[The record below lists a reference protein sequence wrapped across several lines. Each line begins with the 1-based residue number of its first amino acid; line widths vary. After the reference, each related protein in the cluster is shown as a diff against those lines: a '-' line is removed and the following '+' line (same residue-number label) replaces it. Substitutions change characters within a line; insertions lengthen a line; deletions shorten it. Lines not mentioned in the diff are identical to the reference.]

1 MRFLFRLGQH
11 VAQRKIEVLAFV
23 FPALAPKH
31 RQAGLDRV
39 FPHRALVAKAPLE
52 RMQLR
57 HRCRLADAEFD
68 ASVAQEIERRDA
80 LRDARRVIG
89 GEPPINIEFEFWN
102 CVTDK
107 EINLSLHLF
116 TNTEECVF
124 ASATN
129 LRKIPVG
136 LQKTI
141 CEIPANLLNDGIY
154 QVSIMIVYDSAPL
167 YNFENMV
174 SFEINEKRQASGWHG
189 KWPGI
194 IRPKLNFKFINE

>member
-1 MRFLFRLGQH
+1 MIRFFDFPENAPGNEFVKMKRME
-11 VAQRKIEVLAFV
+11 ACPVLNNPV
-23 FPALAPKH
+23 DPITI
-31 RQAGLDRV
+31 DT
-39 FPHRALVAKAPLE
+39 
-52 RMQLR
+52 
-57 HRCRLADAEFD
+57 
-68 ASVAQEIERRDA
+68 
-80 LRDARRVIG
+80 
-89 GEPPINIEFEFWN
+89 PINIEFEFWN

-124 ASATN
+124 ASATE
-129 LRKIPVG
+129 LKKIPVG

-154 QVSIMIVYDSAPL
+154 QVSIMIVCDSAPL